1 MYVSEIVN
9 HFQIALKGPAKGITI
24 LKGIVEGQEFII
36 ATLSS
41 SRLISEK
48 LNAEHPNQRV
58 NLKFSKDCMF
68 VSFEVVGENEVD
80 VIGYVTGL
88 DATKLMSLKEAM
100 EMSDASDDEEY
111 ECSECDG
118 ECGGHCNKHEAE
130 SDNSKETPSNED
142 LSRDAVSFD
151 RPVIINSLL
160 IFRNTNTSESTFA
173 TRIWWLEKVICLERG
188 IVCKSPTNSHYQQER
203 YWIVQ
208 FLMRQLVV
216 LSPRNLELELVTFA
230 MEWIKRFKVF
240 VFVLD
245 DD

>member
-111 ECSECDG
+111 ECSECDV
-118 ECGGHCNKHEAE
+118 EDTATNMRLNLIIRKKLHQMRTYL
-130 SDNSKETPSNED
+130 ET
-142 LSRDAVSFD
+142 LFH
-151 RPVIINSLL
+151 L
-160 IFRNTNTSESTFA
+160 IG
-173 TRIWWLEKVICLERG
+173 L
-188 IVCKSPTNSHYQQER
+188 
-203 YWIVQ
+203 
-208 FLMRQLVV
+208 
-216 LSPRNLELELVTFA
+216 
-230 MEWIKRFKVF
+230 
-240 VFVLD
+240 
-245 DD
+245 